1 MADEA
6 EALIDLATAI
16 SDGAPVNWPSVQ
28 SSNTSEADRAVL
40 KHLRVIA
47 EIVSLQQRLASHPVH
62 TSVVDELRQDVPCA
76 PDARE
81 TLPSWGPLRLIRL
94 VGQGAF
100 GEVYRAWDS
109 RLDREV
115 ALKLLRRRESHR
127 SSGSWLV
134 DEGRLLAKVRHPSV
148 ITVYGAERIGDHV
161 GIWMEFVD
169 GPTLAQLVVSNG
181 PFAPDEVARI
191 GRDLCGA
198 LAAVHRAG
206 LLHRDIKAQ
215 NVMRDADGRIVLMD
229 FGAGREEQAA
239 VASPRD
245 MAGTPLY
252 LAPEIFDGAA
262 ASVQSDI
269 YSLGV
274 LLYHLATGAYPV
286 DGSTVIA
293 IRDEHRREARRSL
306 ADARPGLPRALVGVI
321 DRALSP
327 QPAARF
333 DSVASMEAALAAL
346 APAAEPQRARQ
357 HPTVVWMVAA
367 AALITVAIVAVQ
379 RVVGPR
385 VASGMVIRRVAAD
398 APVDGSTGLSSD
410 GRYVSHVDYARTGNL
425 VLTDLTTGGMRALT
439 RKTSW
444 LESDEMAEFSAFS
457 PDDKQIAYTWLTTAG
472 GYDLRVVG
480 VDGSQPRVLYRG
492 EQTES
497 IPFVEW
503 SPDGRS
509 LLIILSRPDDTH
521 QMAILPIAGGPP
533 RALKTFDWRAP
544 GKVCFSPDG
553 RYVAYDVPQQEGAPE
568 RDIFALA
575 VDGSREVPL
584 VQHPAN
590 DFVLGWTPDGQRF
603 LFGSDRSGTIGA
615 WSVAVGDGRPVA
627 TPELFRPD
635 LGSGW
640 PIRVTPSGSYYYGV
654 SVTMNDIYTATLDA
668 ALSTIVE
675 PPAQAA
681 QRFAGTNKWPE
692 WSPDGRQLAYVS
704 QTKSGTHG
712 SGPQTLAIESLDSGT
727 RRELTPRL
735 TFFSR
740 LRWSPDGR
748 SMLTNAK
755 DDQNHGGLFRIDVAN
770 GEATMVVRSG
780 GLPRQS
786 AWFRDG
792 KAILYW
798 DAGAGPDTP
807 IVKRDLE
814 TGSEQPVHR
823 GGDFALSPDNRW
835 LVVNQDATQTTSSVL
850 RLVPLGG
857 GVARDLMD
865 GGSGSFNLGCS
876 WAPDSRRGLCVK
888 SLEDRPTELWRF
900 SIDGSPPLHLL
911 VMDGMTEVRV
921 NPDGRR
927 IAFSVG
933 KGLSELWVM
942 ESFLPAPATP
952 KH

>member
-6 EALIDLATAI
+6 DALLDLATAI
-16 SDGAPVNWPSVQ
+16 SDGAPVDWPSVQ
-28 SSNTSEADRAVL
+28 SSNISEADRAVL
-40 KHLRVIA
+40 QHLRVIA
-47 EIVSLQQRLASHPVH
+47 DIVSLQQRLALEPVH
-62 TSVVDELRQDVPCA
+62 TSVVDELRQDAPRA

-127 SSGSWLV
+127 STGSSLV
-134 DEGRLLAKVRHPSV
+134 DEGRLLAKVRHPNV
-148 ITVYGAERIGDHV
+148 ITVYGAERVGDHAGV
-161 GIWMEFVD
+161 WMELID
-169 GPTLAQLVVSNG
+169 GPTLAQLVASNG

-206 LLHRDIKAQ
+206 LLHRDIKAH

-229 FGAGREEQAA
+229 FGAGREEQTA

-252 LAPEIFDGAA
+252 LAPEIYEGAA
-262 ASVQSDI
+262 ASVQSDM

-274 LLYHLATGAYPV
+274 LLYYVATGAYPV
-286 DGSTVIA
+286 DAPTFTG
-293 IRDEHRREARRSL
+293 IRDRHRRGDRRPLAEARP
-306 ADARPGLPRALVGVI
+306 DLPRALVGVI

-327 QPAARF
+327 KPAARF
-333 DSVASMEAALAAL
+333 DNVASMEAALAAL
-346 APAAEPQRARQ
+346 APAAGPRSARK
-357 HPTVVWMVAA
+357 HAMVVAMVAG

-379 RVVGPR
+379 RAVAPR
-385 VASGMVIRRVAAD
+385 VTSGMVIRRVAAD
-398 APVDGSTGLSSD
+398 APVGGSTGLSSD
-410 GRYVSHVDYARTGNL
+410 GRLVSHVDWARTGNL
-425 VLTDLTTGGMRALT
+425 VLSDLTTGETRALT
-439 RKTSW
+439 TKTSW
-444 LESDEMAEFSAFS
+444 LESDEAAEVSAFS
-457 PDDKQIAYTWLTTAG
+457 PDDKQIAYTWLTPTR

-480 VDGSQPRVLYRG
+480 ADGSQSRVLYRD
-492 EQTES
+492 EETVY

-503 SPDGRS
+503 SPDGKS
-509 LLIILSRPDDTH
+509 LLMILNRRDDTH
-521 QMAILPIAGGPP
+521 QMAILPIAGGRP
-533 RALKTFDWRAP
+533 RVLKTFNWRSP
-544 GKVCFSPDG
+544 GKVGFSPDG

-568 RDIFALA
+568 RDIVALA
-575 VDGSREVPL
+575 VDGGREVPL
-584 VQHPAN
+584 VQHPTN
-590 DFVLGWTPDGQRF
+590 DFVLGWTPDGRRL

-615 WSVAVGDGRPVA
+615 WSVSVVDGRPVGA
-627 TPELFRPD
+627 PELFRPD

-654 SVTMNDIYTATLDA
+654 SVTMNDIYTATPDA
-668 ALSTIVE
+668 TLSTIVE

-681 QRFAGTNKWPE
+681 QRFAGTNRWPE

-704 QTKSGTHG
+704 QTKSGIHG
-712 SGPQTLAIESLDSGT
+712 SGPLTLAIESLDSGT

-740 LRWSPDGR
+740 LRWSPDGG
-748 SMLTNAK
+748 SILTNAR
-755 DDQNHGGLFRIDVAN
+755 DDQNRGGLFRIDLES

-798 DAGAGPDTP
+798 DAGAGPDAP
-807 IVKRDLE
+807 IMKRDLE
-814 TGSEQPVHR
+814 TGAEQPVHG

-835 LVVNQDATQTTSSVL
+835 LVVTEEATQKTSAVL

-857 GVARDLMD
+857 GVAIDLMEA
-865 GGSGSFNLGCS
+865 GSGSFNLGCS
-876 WAPDSRRGLCVK
+876 WAPDSRRGLCIK
-888 SLEDRPTELWRF
+888 SQEDSATELWRF
-900 SIDGSPPLHLL
+900 SIDGSPPHRLL

-933 KGLSELWVM
+933 KGVTELWVM
-942 ESFLPAPATP
+942 ENFLPAPAIP

>member
-6 EALIDLATAI
+6 DALIDLATAI
-16 SDGAPVNWPSVQ
+16 SDGAPVDWPSVQ
-28 SSNTSEADRAVL
+28 SSNISEADRAVL
-40 KHLRVIA
+40 QHLRVIA
-47 EIVSLQQRLASHPVH
+47 EIVSLQQRLASQPVH
-62 TSVVDELRQDVPCA
+62 ASVVDELRHEAPGA
-76 PDARE
+76 PDVRE
-81 TLPSWGPLRLIRL
+81 TLPSWGPLRLIGL
-94 VGQGAF
+94 VGEGAF

-115 ALKLLRRRESHR
+115 ALKLLRRRESR
-127 SSGSWLV
+127 LATASSLV
-134 DEGRLLAKVRHPSV
+134 DEGRLLAKVRHPNV

-161 GIWMEFVD
+161 GVWMEFVD
-169 GPTLAQLVVSNG
+169 GPTLAQLVGSNG
-181 PFAPDEVARI
+181 PFAPGEVERI
-191 GRDLCGA
+191 GRDLCSA

-239 VASPRD
+239 VRSPRD

-252 LAPEIFDGAA
+252 LAPEICEGAA
-262 ASVQSDI
+262 ASAQSDI

-274 LLYHLATGAYPV
+274 LLYYVATGAYPV
-286 DGSTVIA
+286 DAPTFAG
-293 IRDEHRREARRSL
+293 IRDRHRRGDRQPL
-306 ADARPGLPRALVGVI
+306 ASARPDLPRALVGII

-333 DSVASMEAALAAL
+333 DSVASMGAALAAL
-346 APAAEPQRARQ
+346 APAAQLHPARQ
-357 HPTVVWMVAA
+357 RSMVVPIVAA
-367 AALITVAIVAVQ
+367 AALITVAIIAVQ
-379 RVVGPR
+379 RALVPS
-385 VASGMVIRRVAAD
+385 ATSEMVIRRVAAT
-398 APVDGSTGLSSD
+398 APVDGSSGLSSD

-425 VLTDLTTGGMRALT
+425 VLTDLTTSETRALT
-439 RKTSW
+439 GKTSW
-444 LESDEMAEFSAFS
+444 LESDEMAESSAFS
-457 PDDKQIAYTWLTTAG
+457 PDDTQIAYVWFTTAG

-480 VDGSQPRVLYRG
+480 ADGSQPRVLYSDDETG
-492 EQTES
+492 Y

-503 SPDGRS
+503 SPDSKS
-509 LLIILSRPDDTH
+509 LLMVLNRGDNTH
-521 QMAILPIAGGPP
+521 QLALLPLAGGRP
-533 RALKTFDWRAP
+533 RVLKTFDWRAP
-544 GKVCFSPDG
+544 GKARFSPDG
-553 RYVAYDVPQQEGAPE
+553 RYVAYDFPPQKDAPE

-590 DFVLGWTPDGQRF
+590 DFVLGWTPDGQRL
-603 LFGSDRSGTIGA
+603 LFGSDRSGPIGA
-615 WSVAVGDGRPVA
+615 WSVPVVDGGPVA

-640 PIRVTPSGSYYYGV
+640 PIRVTPTGAYYYGL

-668 ALSTIVE
+668 TLSAIVE

-681 QRFAGTNKWPE
+681 QRFVGANKWPE

-704 QTKSGTHG
+704 QTTSGTHG

-727 RRELTPRL
+727 RRELMPKL

-740 LRWSPDGR
+740 LRWAPDGG
-748 SMLTNAK
+748 SLLTNAR
-755 DDQNHGGLFRIDVAN
+755 DDQNRGGLFRIDVQSGDAV
-770 GEATMVVRSG
+770 MLVRSQ

-798 DAGAGPDTP
+798 DVGSGPDAP
-807 IVKRDLE
+807 IIKRDLE
-814 TGSEQPVHR
+814 SGAEQPVHR

-835 LVVNQDATQTTSSVL
+835 LIVTQEATQQKPSVL

-857 GVARDLMD
+857 GVARDLIE
-865 GGSGSFNLGCS
+865 GGTGSFT
-876 WAPDSRRGLCVK
+876 WAPDSRHGLCIR
-888 SLEDRPTELWRF
+888 SREGRPTELWRF
-900 SIDGSPPLHLL
+900 SIDGSPPRRLL
-911 VMDGMTEVRV
+911 VLDGMSEVRI

-933 KGLSELWVM
+933 KGIAELWVM
-942 ESFLPAPATP
+942 ENFLPTP
-952 KH
+952 TTRTH

>member
-1 MADEA
+1 MADEPD
-6 EALIDLATAI
+6 ALIDLATAI
-16 SDGAPVNWPSVQ
+16 SDGATVDWSSVQ
-28 SSNTSEADRAVL
+28 SSNISEADRAVL
-40 KHLRVIA
+40 RHLRVIA
-47 EIVSLQQRLASHPVH
+47 EIVSLQQRLGSQPVH
-62 TSVVDELRQDVPCA
+62 TSVVDELRQEALRPS
-76 PDARE
+76 DARE

-115 ALKLLRRRESHR
+115 ALKLLRRRESGR
-127 SSGSWLV
+127 SAGSSLV
-134 DEGRLLAKVRHPSV
+134 DEGRLLAKVRHPNV

-161 GIWMEFVD
+161 GVWMEFVD
-169 GPTLAQLVVSNG
+169 GPTLAQLVASKG
-181 PFAPDEVARI
+181 SFAPGEVARV

-206 LLHRDIKAQ
+206 LLHRDVKAA
-215 NVMRDADGRIVLMD
+215 NVMRDADGRVVLMD
-229 FGAGREEQAA
+229 FGAGREERASA
-239 VASPRD
+239 ASPLD

-274 LLYHLATGAYPV
+274 LLYFLATGAYPV
-286 DGSTVIA
+286 DASTVKA
-293 IRDEHRREARRSL
+293 IRDGHRRGARRSL
-306 ADARPGLPRALVGVI
+306 AEARPDLPRALAGVI

-327 QPAARF
+327 QSAARF
-333 DSVASMEAALAAL
+333 DSAAAMDAALAAL
-346 APAAEPQRARQ
+346 APAAQPRLARRY
-357 HPTVVWMVAA
+357 PMVLAIVAA
-367 AALITVAIVAVQ
+367 AALIAVAIVAVQ
-379 RVVGPR
+379 RTVAPR
-385 VASGMVIRRVAAD
+385 GAGGMVIRRVSAD
-398 APVDGSTGLSSD
+398 APVDGTTGLSSD

-425 VLTDLTTGGMRALT
+425 VLTDLTTGVTRALT
-439 RKTSW
+439 TKTSW

-457 PDDKQIAYTWLTTAG
+457 PDDKQIAYTWLTPAG
-472 GYDLRVVG
+472 GYDLRLIG
-480 VDGSQPRVLYRG
+480 ADGSQPRVLYRDDETG
-492 EQTES
+492 Y

-509 LLIILSRPDDTH
+509 LLVILFRPGDRQ
-521 QMAILPIAGGPP
+521 QMALLPIAGGPP
-533 RALKTFDWRAP
+533 RVLKTFDWRAP

-568 RDIFALA
+568 RDIVALA
-575 VDGSREVPL
+575 VDGHREMPL

-615 WSVAVGDGRPVA
+615 WSVPVLDGRPVGA
-627 TPELFRPD
+627 PELFRPD

-654 SVTMNDIYTATLDA
+654 PVTTNDIFTATLDA
-668 ALSTIVE
+668 TLSTVVE
-675 PPAQAA
+675 PPAQIG

-704 QTKSGTHG
+704 QFRYGTG
-712 SGPQTLAIESLDSGT
+712 SGPLTLAIESIDIGT

-740 LRWSPDGR
+740 LRWSPDGG
-748 SMLTNAK
+748 SILTNAR
-755 DDQNHGGLFRIDVAN
+755 DDQNRGGLFQIDVQS
-770 GEATMVVRSG
+770 GESTMLVRSQ

-798 DAGAGPDTP
+798 DAGAGPDAP

-814 TGSEQPVHR
+814 TGAEQPVHR

-835 LVVNQDATQTTSSVL
+835 LVVTQEAAQGKPSVL
-850 RLVPLGG
+850 TLVPLGG

-865 GGSGSFNLGCS
+865 AGSGSFNLGCS
-876 WAPDSRRGLCVK
+876 WAPDSRHGLCVK
-888 SLEDRPTELWRF
+888 SRDDRATELWRF
-900 SIDGSPPLHLL
+900 STDGSLPLRLL
-911 VMDGMTEVRV
+911 VRDGMTEVRI
-921 NPDGRR
+921 NHDGRR

-933 KGLSELWVM
+933 QGVAELWVM
-942 ESFLPAPATP
+942 ENFLPPPATR